1 MKKIITYRFRLTNQR
16 GAAAVM
22 VAVSMLTLLG
32 FAAIAVDTGYLMVAK
47 NELQNVADASALAA
61 ARQLG
66 AIYEP
71 MTYTAQ
77 QDYTCDPGTI
87 IPVAKHVAQKN
98 AAASPSEDLMEA
110 VSAFMEKRKPVF
122 KGK

>member
-1 MKKIITYRFRLTNQR
+1 MKNIHPLRFRLTDQR
-16 GAAAVM
+16 GAAVVM
-22 VAVSMLTLLG
+22 VAVAMMTLLG

-71 MTYTAQ
+71 MTSAEQ
-77 QDYTCDPGTI
+77 QSYTCNPGTI
-87 IPVAKHVAQKN
+87 IPVAQRAPDGTGYRHK
-98 AAASPSEDLMEA
+98 ASCGQDLWTDRVYPLGA
-110 VSAFMEKRKPVF
+110 TA
-122 KGK
+122 GH